1 MNLSPGTFL
10 WLLANDLKLNWRRFG
25 DLIGSL
31 SVARLLLLGLG
42 GGALLHL
49 AAWPVAVWLSPR
61 MYQPESASA
70 PLVVL
75 VICVFSWMVAQ
86 SLFAATRTLFD
97 RADLDLLLG
106 SPIPARR
113 VFAAKAT
120 GIAASTFGSIAL
132 LTLPVA
138 NAGALAD
145 RAQWLGIYPALIGMA
160 LIAAAAGLSVSI
172 GLFFLVGPRRA
183 RVYTQLTGAIIGG
196 GFMLGAQIVAMLPPR
211 VQSVMSE
218 WLAPTTMANG
228 MVPRSLFSLPVD
240 ALRGDVPSMVAV
252 VGLGVTLFVVAVLC
266 LGERFARAT
275 LAASGAPADG
285 RKPGQEYVHGQLNGR
300 FDGLPN
306 ARVDRQ
312 FNTGLGRNL
321 RRKEWRLLVR
331 DPSLFTQLGLQIVYT
346 VPVAVVLLRSET
358 LPTALA
364 LAPTIV
370 VIAAQIASSIAWITV
385 SGEDAPELLACA
397 PVAPATVDRG
407 KLSAVALPV
416 MIILALPLACLAS
429 ISLLAALMTALVAAC
444 AGASTALVNFWH
456 PMPGS
461 RRGMLRRHS
470 QSKLI
475 ALVEHGF
482 AILWA
487 ITIVFAMMGSWLTLA
502 PVLVVAGVLA
512 LCHARHRRSGTGQ
525 PASAAPIRPAG
536 ALQTTLHEH
545 QSRPVQLPP
554 VSRPASGATRR

>member
-1 MNLSPGTFL
+1 MTFTPGTFL

-25 DLIGSL
+25 DLIGRQ
-31 SVARLLLLGLG
+31 SVARLLLIGLCG
-42 GGALLHL
+42 GTVLHL

-61 MYQPESASA
+61 VYQADSA
-70 PLVVL
+70 PASLVVL
-75 VICVFSWMVAQ
+75 AICIFTWMVAQ
-86 SLFAATRTLFD
+86 SLFASTRTLFD

-106 SPIPARR
+106 SPLPAARI
-113 VFAAKAT
+113 FAAKAA
-120 GIAASTFGSIAL
+120 GIAASAFGSVAL

-138 NAGALAD
+138 NAGALVD
-145 RAQWLGIYPALIGMA
+145 RVEWLGIYPALVGMA
-160 LIAAAAGLSVSI
+160 LIATATGLAVSI

-196 GFMLGAQIVAMLPPR
+196 GFMLGAQVVAMLPVR
-211 VQSVMSE
+211 FQAVLSD
-218 WLAPTTMANG
+218 WLTSTTFSNAAD
-228 MVPRSLFSLPVD
+228 VRSLFGLPVA
-240 ALRGDVPSMVAV
+240 ALRGDVLSMCIV
-252 VGLGVTLFVVAVLC
+252 VVLGLMVFAAAVLC
-266 LGERFARAT
+266 LGERFARAN
-275 LAASGAPADG
+275 LAAAGAPADA
-285 RKPGQEYVHGQLNGR
+285 REPGKQQKRTRPRFNSSLGQ
-300 FDGLPN
+300 
-306 ARVDRQ
+306 
-312 FNTGLGRNL
+312 NL

-346 VPVAVVLLRSET
+346 LPVAVLLLRSET

-385 SGEDAPELLACA
+385 SGEDAPELLASA

-416 MIILALPLACLAS
+416 AVILALPLACLAS
-429 ISLLAALMTALVAAC
+429 VSLFAALITAVVAAC

-487 ITIVFAMMGSWLTLA
+487 ITIVFAMMGTWMTLSPIA
-502 PVLVVAGVLA
+502 VVVGVLF
-512 LCHARHRRSGTGQ
+512 LCHTGHRRSSAGQ
-525 PASAAPIRPAG
+525 TPSPAPKQPAG
-536 ALQTTLHEH
+536 AMQATLH
-545 QSRPVQLPP
+545 QP
-554 VSRPASGATRR
+554 